1 MGEVPPPAAKD
12 GSGEKHESFKVFAR
26 MRPARE
32 QSDHMKVV
40 TRFEKSQ
47 IIHCRNLEFMLDW
60 IWDIHDT
67 QEMVYNRGVRERVS
81 QVLNGFNAT
90 VLMYGQTGS
99 GKTHTMF
106 GPDEVV
112 NPHTYEHSD
121 PALHG
126 IVPRACAQLFDAM
139 ADASE
144 GTTFVVHVSYVE
156 CYNGHLRDVLATGK
170 RDEVVA
176 RETAQGLQLEGL
188 SHTLVS
194 SPSEVMHA
202 IMRGN
207 ERRVVAAMAMN
218 ARSSRGHAV
227 ITLHV
232 REVRGEG
239 SERAGKLALVD
250 LAGMESSKK
259 SYAMEGP
266 SKAHERQEEVKHIN
280 QSLWALGSVIERL
293 SALGGKPGHV
303 PYRDSKLTR
312 LLQSS
317 LTGSSKC
324 AFIAT
329 LRGEEE
335 NVDESIG
342 TLRFAQRAKAIR
354 VSVKGNN
361 QVMNREALQNALHKA
376 QEELHR
382 AHQTIEQME
391 ADMANAAAN
400 AEAKAAAAAAA
411 AAQAQAHAESLART
425 NSLSSSPSSPRRN
438 GGSGEDEG
446 ADSAEV
452 QRRMAEYEERLSSM
466 MSELTAERQALA
478 RTEHQNVLNSSM
490 LEKKTSEVERL
501 AHQMEELT
509 ASIKEMEEAIVQ
521 RDVLLQDKEEELLAA
536 KAVMA
541 TASPV
546 RASVRGSHVARH
558 VSRRQRQGIGGAAG
572 DFTYGSDGA
581 NGGGGGHRL
590 GMLRESSGA
599 DAYAFD
605 AADMLSLDAAS
616 QSVSSSDSREAR
628 YHRFVELA
636 TARKLALAA
645 RGFEVENVFVDQLF
659 DDIERGEVPED
670 KWLEF
675 LKLEFPAPDHS
686 DLAKD
691 DADDR
696 EVARVG
702 EEEDSAELSAEG
714 GANGKGRSSAARAR
728 WNRLKRANSTV
739 SHFST
744 VIDER
749 RRKREAGGLPM
760 PVARSIKLFPDA
772 PPPDHDGGVSP
783 GEVDEM
789 ASSLMEDAERRRRE
803 LDELRAQKAAARG
816 GLVKRLADR
825 VSDWSSSVETQRL
838 LMALLALVLLCVVR
852 FRRLRAEDPLA
863 LLIDDLTLGV
873 VPSGAGR
880 ADDAPGLVNAG
891 DEDDLAVSR
900 VCRWDWG
907 VPGCVERTSGLPSG
921 PLLAEGVVC
930 ALRPTVGKLM
940 RCRPVAAAATGG
952 GALRG
957 GCPAHCQP
965 AACSDAAASVLYRVA
980 KGLRADCAMD
990 GSCPGD
996 VEAKSAGAQA
1006 SLTLGR
1012 P

>member
-1 MGEVPPPAAKD
+1 
-12 GSGEKHESFKVFAR
+12 

-67 QEMVYNRGVRERVS
+67 QEMVYNRGVRERVWVS

-411 AAQAQAHAESLART
+411 AAAQAQAHAESLART

-590 GMLRESSGA
+590 GMLRESSGGRLRLRRCRRA
-599 DAYAFD
+599 QPRCRVPVGLLVRFP
-605 AADMLSLDAAS
+605 
-616 QSVSSSDSREAR
+616 RAR

-636 TARKLALAA
+636 TARSSPSPPEASRWRTSLSISSLTISSAVRCPRTSGSSFSSSSFPRQTTPISRRTTLTTARSLGWAKKRTRRSCRRRAA
-645 RGFEVENVFVDQLF
+645 R
-659 DDIERGEVPED
+659 
-670 KWLEF
+670 
-675 LKLEFPAPDHS
+675 
-686 DLAKD
+686 
-691 DADDR
+691 
-696 EVARVG
+696 
-702 EEEDSAELSAEG
+702 
-714 GANGKGRSSAARAR
+714 
-728 WNRLKRANSTV
+728 
-739 SHFST
+739 
-744 VIDER
+744 
-749 RRKREAGGLPM
+749 M
-760 PVARSIKLFPDA
+760 
-772 PPPDHDGGVSP
+772 
-783 GEVDEM
+783 
-789 ASSLMEDAERRRRE
+789 
-803 LDELRAQKAAARG
+803 ARG
-816 GLVKRLADR
+816 GA
-825 VSDWSSSVETQRL
+825 
-838 LMALLALVLLCVVR
+838 A
-852 FRRLRAEDPLA
+852 
-863 LLIDDLTLGV
+863 
-873 VPSGAGR
+873 
-880 ADDAPGLVNAG
+880 
-891 DEDDLAVSR
+891 
-900 VCRWDWG
+900 
-907 VPGCVERTSGLPSG
+907 
-921 PLLAEGVVC
+921 
-930 ALRPTVGKLM
+930 RPEHVGI
-940 RCRPVAAAATGG
+940 A
-952 GALRG
+952 
-957 GCPAHCQP
+957 
-965 AACSDAAASVLYRVA
+965 
-980 KGLRADCAMD
+980 
-990 GSCPGD
+990 
-996 VEAKSAGAQA
+996 
-1006 SLTLGR
+1006 
-1012 P
+1012 